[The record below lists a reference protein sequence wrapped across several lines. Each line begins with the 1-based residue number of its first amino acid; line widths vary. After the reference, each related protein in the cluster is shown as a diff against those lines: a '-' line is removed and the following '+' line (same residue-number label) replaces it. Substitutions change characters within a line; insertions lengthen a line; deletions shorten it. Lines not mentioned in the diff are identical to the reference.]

1 MEMLR
6 YFLAGALI
14 LFGLFVVIIN
24 YVRLIANHRNRKGD
38 GRWSSPAPFVGP
50 LFIIIGYLASP
61 LEFSNWILLAI
72 IVDPDT
78 VTTLISLPHF
88 VKTLRE

>member
-6 YFLAGALI
+6 YLIAGVLI
-14 LFGLFVVIIN
+14 LFGLFVVITN

-50 LFIIIGYLASP
+50 FFIIIGYLASP
-61 LEFSNWILLAI
+61 FEFSNWVLLAI
-72 IVDPDT
+72 IADPDT
-78 VTTLISLPHF
+78 VTTLIRLPHF
-88 VKTLRE
+88 VKSLRE